1 MNTNNNSFNPK
12 LIPGI
17 IFFFL
22 ADVLLIVQ
30 IVLHKDFLI
39 KYNTKCVIIIC
50 LVSFVL
56 SLIGNLFEKKK
67 HEKKCF
73 LVFTFVF
80 TLFYVLLFINFKV
93 VYGILWQWQGFFTKL
108 ERWIMTLTI
117 LLKLFGSI
125 LVVFF
130 VTLFLFICR
139 VFVRGSDFKTNLVC
153 SCIFFTVFCILISVD
168 CCKNL

>member
-1 MNTNNNSFNPK
+1 MRNMNTNNNSFNPK

-39 KYNTKCVIIIC
+39 KYNTKCIIIIC

-93 VYGILWQWQGFFTKL
+93 VYGIL
-108 ERWIMTLTI
+108 
-117 LLKLFGSI
+117 
-125 LVVFF
+125 
-130 VTLFLFICR
+130 
-139 VFVRGSDFKTNLVC
+139 
-153 SCIFFTVFCILISVD
+153 
-168 CCKNL
+168 